1 MGLSDI
7 LRSTAAQFAG
17 TTGAALME
25 VAASVDPLLKAEKPD
40 VKTGEGPESAPGGTA
55 QDNAENTPFP
65 QEQADKDPKTLFWDP
80 FSIVEQLGYKE
91 RPSQITYGTLKAM
104 CWKTPPVHAVIQ
116 TRINQVASFSRVSR
130 DRYDMGFRVQMRES
144 DKTPSKAALQ
154 WIDQAHSMIL
164 RTGLTDNPRGRDN
177 FEDFLRKVMWD
188 SLVYDQM
195 AFEVVPNKRGQP
207 VEWYAADGSTMRI
220 ADTASTFLD
229 EDDEKM
235 IRYVQIYDGMIIS
248 EYNQEE
254 LCFGI
259 RNPRTDIRLFGYG
272 VSELEMLITIVTAML
287 FAFEYNQKAFTQGSA
302 QKGVLNFKGAVPDR
316 ELKAFRRHWYQ
327 LCAGVEN
334 SWRTPITNAEDLQ
347 WISMQANNRE
357 MEYSA
362 FYDFLLKIACA
373 MYQIDPL
380 EVNFKYG
387 NTGQKSTLAEAAN
400 KDKIIES
407 KERGL
412 RPLLRFL
419 ENRLNEHVIW
429 PLNEDFEFK
438 FVGLDAKTRSDVADL
453 NQKLVKTTRTID
465 ELRAEDD
472 LPPLPDGKGE
482 LILDPTF
489 LQYVQGKEAAEAGP
503 EGAPG
508 GPPGMPGGGPP
519 GAEGDEDE
527 DDLEALLAQ
536 QESEDE
542 EGDEDEDEDTAK
554 SLGGLGPRPY
564 VVDLRL

>member
-1 MGLSDI
+1 MGFSDVW
-7 LRSTAAQFAG
+7 RSTASHLLG
-17 TTGAALME
+17 TAGAALME
-25 VAASVDPLLKAEKPD
+25 MAAGNDPLLKAEKRD
-40 VKTGEGPESAPGGTA
+40 VKTGEGPESAPGGSA
-55 QDNAENTPFP
+55 PDSAENTPFP
-65 QEQADKDPKTLFWDP
+65 TEQADKDPKTLFWDP
-80 FSIVEQLGYKE
+80 FSIVEQLGFKE

-104 CWKTPPVHAVIQ
+104 CWKTPPIQAVIQ
-116 TRINQVASFSRVSR
+116 TRINQMASFARVSR
-130 DRYDMGFRVQMRES
+130 DRYDMGFRVQTRES
-144 DKTPSKAALQ
+144 DKTPGKAAQ
-154 WIDQAHSMIL
+154 KWIEQAHSMIL
-164 RTGLTDNPRGRDN
+164 RTGLTDNPRGRDC
-177 FEDFLRKVMWD
+177 FEDFIRKVMWD

-207 VEWYAADGSTMRI
+207 VEWYAVDGSTFRI

-229 EDDEKM
+229 EDDEKI

-248 EYNQEE
+248 EFNQEE
-254 LCFGI
+254 LCFGV

-287 FAFEYNQKAFTQGSA
+287 FAFEYNQRAFTQGSA
-302 QKGVLNFKGAVPDR
+302 QKGILNFKGAVPDR

-373 MYQIDPL
+373 MYLIDPV

-387 NTGQKSTLAEAAN
+387 NTGQKGTLAEAAN

-419 ENRLNEHVIW
+419 ENRLNEHIIW

-438 FVGLDAKTRSDVADL
+438 FVGLDAKTRSEVADL
-453 NQKLVKTTRTID
+453 NQKLVKTTRTVD

-472 LPPLPDGKGE
+472 MPPLPDGKGE
-482 LILDPTF
+482 IILDPTF
-489 LQYVQGKEAAEAGP
+489 LQYVQGKEAAAAGP
-503 EGAPG
+503 EG
-508 GPPGMPGGGPP
+508 GMPGAP
-519 GAEGDEDE
+519 GAPGEGGEPGDEDE
-527 DDLEALLAQ
+527 DLEALLREQ
-536 QESEDE
+536 E
-542 EGDEDEDEDTAK
+542 EGEQDEDEDEDEETAK